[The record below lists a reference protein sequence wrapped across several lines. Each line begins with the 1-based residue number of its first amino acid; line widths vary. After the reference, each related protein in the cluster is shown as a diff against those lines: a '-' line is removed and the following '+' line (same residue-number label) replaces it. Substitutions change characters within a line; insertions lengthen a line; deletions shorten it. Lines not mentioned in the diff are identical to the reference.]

1 MQNYNSCFFLLLHFQ
16 LTPLD
21 ICQFSIRVVQGKLPK
36 KSYPHPAFDI
46 HCIAYIRYA
55 SLFCLDSIPRITK
68 TEYNQNDVQ
77 KACSGS
83 VSDNNHPLSLN
94 CITHPKS
101 IRRWGRLFFRQL
113 NHSTH
118 PCACLLI
125 FRKKQTLILRPLH
138 LKWGRTT
145 GVAIAII
152 V

>member
-1 MQNYNSCFFLLLHFQ
+1 MQNSLVFFCCYTSNSHR
-16 LTPLD
+16 LTSASFPYVSFKGNYRKKVILILPL
-21 ICQFSIRVVQGKLPK
+21 IF
-36 KSYPHPAFDI
+36 
-46 HCIAYIRYA
+46 IAYIRYA

-68 TEYNQNDVQ
+68 TEYNQNDVH
-77 KACSGS
+77 KASSGS

-125 FRKKQTLILRPLH
+125 FRKNKPLFCGH
-138 LKWGRTT
+138 YISNGAGQP

>member
-1 MQNYNSCFFLLLHFQ
+1 MQNSLVFFCCYTSNSHR
-16 LTPLD
+16 LTSASFPYVSFKGNYRKKVILILPL
-21 ICQFSIRVVQGKLPK
+21 IF
-36 KSYPHPAFDI
+36 
-46 HCIAYIRYA
+46 IAYIRYA

-68 TEYNQNDVQ
+68 TEYNQNDVH
-77 KACSGS
+77 KASSGS